1 MPGSTPA
8 PETTLTPAPQTGEDG
23 EESATRRCSIVTNI
37 NWQPEEYR
45 WQTLWLRVD
54 GVEES
59 ARVLVIDA
67 LPALDADGNPV
78 LREDGTPLYE
88 LRNLHLSTALLA
100 CLKNEGYAYV
110 LFRLGDAVLLIPL
123 GKLEDAN
130 HIFTLEPILLGEET
144 AVEQEAFA
152 NLVLLDDLHR
162 VCVRVD
168 GAIVE
173 LKEVV
178 LLLGEV
184 WELPATPPESA
195 ALRIFCEETAYETL
209 DAGQT
214 VDLLEEADAAAPFWR
229 LRAAPLPQIEAQRLT
244 FSLVSEE

>member
-1 MPGSTPA
+1 M
-8 PETTLTPAPQTGEDG
+8 
-23 EESATRRCSIVTNI
+23 
-37 NWQPEEYR
+37 
-45 WQTLWLRVD
+45 
-54 GVEES
+54 
-59 ARVLVIDA
+59 
-67 LPALDADGNPV
+67 

-173 LKEVV
+173 LRK
-178 LLLGEV
+178 LRCCWARSGNCPQRRRKAPHCASSAKRPPMKR
-184 WELPATPPESA
+184 WTPGK
-195 ALRIFCEETAYETL
+195 R
-209 DAGQT
+209 
-214 VDLLEEADAAAPFWR
+214 
-229 LRAAPLPQIEAQRLT
+229 
-244 FSLVSEE
+244 